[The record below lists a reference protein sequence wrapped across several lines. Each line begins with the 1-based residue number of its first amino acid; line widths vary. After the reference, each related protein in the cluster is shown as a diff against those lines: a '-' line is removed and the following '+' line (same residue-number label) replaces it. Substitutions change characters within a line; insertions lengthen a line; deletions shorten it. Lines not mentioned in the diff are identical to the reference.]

1 MMNVQV
7 LIGSWLLHQTTSFVL
22 PPPPAAA
29 VRRALL
35 GEDVV
40 GEGVVDAAAAP
51 QRIIGEGVIGEG
63 VVDAAAAPQRLI
75 GEGVVDAAPIV
86 EAPRLIGE
94 GVVFDAVP
102 DASPINGGS
111 LLLLA
116 AVAVAGFAAFVS
128 QNFEPNP
135 DVQRV
140 EPRPSAPAYGLDAQ
154 PETIFADRTAPPPEA
169 LFADRTY
176 YVVRWRSRRDTVY
189 EGLDSVAETAKA
201 GTDVSVRCISLME
214 ANALTRRLVKA
225 DPGVDVKTLK
235 ITGSTVTEL
244 APGGGS
250 STRDAED
257 EWVGDFTDIVSGASV
272 PVGGTVP
279 VPGSAPL
286 STDDDRQA
294 IWDDMLQDEAEAE
307 AAAARSEVDEEWSKY
322 LDSLKVTKGEIEGV
336 VIGGVD
342 GPSPCRLC
350 NGKGY
355 RVLFGG
361 KGAKEAPC
369 EWCGG
374 KGYEGDS

>member
-1 MMNVQV
+1 MMNIQV
-7 LIGSWLLHQTTSFVL
+7 LIGSWLLVEQATSFVL
-22 PPPPAAA
+22 PPPPSAA

-35 GEDVV
+35 
-40 GEGVVDAAAAP
+40 
-51 QRIIGEGVIGEG
+51 GEGVIGEG

-75 GEGVVDAAPIV
+75 GEGIIDAAPSV

-94 GVVFDAVP
+94 GVVLDAVP
-102 DASPINGGS
+102 DASPINAGS
-111 LLLLA
+111 LFVLA
-116 AVAVAGFAAFVS
+116 AIAVAGLAAFVS

-135 DVQRV
+135 NARV
-140 EPRPSAPAYGLDAQ
+140 SLGLEAASPAV
-154 PETIFADRTAPPPEA
+154 
-169 LFADRTY
+169 FADRTY

-189 EGLDSVAETAKA
+189 EGLNSVAETAKA

-225 DPGVDVKTLK
+225 DPGVAAQTFKV
-235 ITGSTVTEL
+235 TGSTVTAL

-250 STRDAED
+250 STGSAED

-279 VPGSAPL
+279 VPGSVPL

-294 IWDDMLQDEAEAE
+294 IWDDMLQDEAEREAAE
-307 AAAARSEVDEEWSKY
+307 ARSDVDEQWSKY
-322 LDSLKVTKGEIEGV
+322 LESLRVTKEVDAVI
-336 VIGGVD
+336 IGGVD
-342 GPSPCRLC
+342 GPAPCRLC

-361 KGAKEAPC
+361 RGAKEAPC

-374 KGYEGDS
+374 RGYEEEDS

>member
-1 MMNVQV
+1 MMKFQA
-7 LIGSWLLHQTTSFVL
+7 LLASWLLQKTTSFVRPPL
-22 PPPPAAA
+22 PTATA
-29 VRRALL
+29 RCRAL
-35 GEDVV
+35 
-40 GEGVVDAAAAP
+40 
-51 QRIIGEGVIGEG
+51 GEGVIGEG
-63 VVDAAAAPQRLI
+63 VVEAAPQHII
-75 GEGVVDAAPIV
+75 GEGVIDAAPIV
-86 EAPRLIGE
+86 ETQRLIGE

-102 DASPINGGS
+102 DASPINAGS
-111 LLLLA
+111 LFVLA
-116 AVAVAGFAAFVS
+116 AVAVAGLAAVVS

-135 DVQRV
+135 NVQRV
-140 EPRPSAPAYGLDAQ
+140 EPSPRAYGAPQPETIFADRTAPP

-169 LFADRTY
+169 LFADRAY

-189 EGLDSVAETAKA
+189 EGLNSVAETAKA
-201 GTDVSVRCISLME
+201 GTDVSVRCVSLME

-225 DPGVDVKTLK
+225 DPGVAVSTFK
-235 ITGSTVTEL
+235 ITGSTVTAL

-250 STRDAED
+250 STGDAED

-307 AAAARSEVDEEWSKY
+307 AEAARTEVDEEWSKY
-322 LDSLKVTKGEIEGV
+322 LESLKVTKGEIDGV

-342 GPSPCRLC
+342 GPAPCRLC

-355 RVLFGG
+355 RVMFGG
-361 KGAKEAPC
+361 KGAKETPC

-374 KGYEGDS
+374 KGYEEEDS

>member
-1 MMNVQV
+1 MNIRV
-7 LIGSWLLHQTTSFVL
+7 IISWLLIEQATSFVL
-22 PPPPAAA
+22 PPPPSAA
-29 VRRALL
+29 VRCRALL
-35 GEDVV
+35 
-40 GEGVVDAAAAP
+40 
-51 QRIIGEGVIGEG
+51 GEGVIGEG
-63 VVDAAAAPQRLI
+63 VVDAVAAPQRLI
-75 GEGVVDAAPIV
+75 GEGVVEAAPQRIIGAGVVDAAPIV

-111 LLLLA
+111 LFVLA

-135 DVQRV
+135 NVQRA
-140 EPRPSAPAYGLDAQ
+140 EPRPSTPAYGAPQ

-176 YVVRWRSRRDTVY
+176 YMVRWRSRRDTVY

-225 DPGVDVKTLK
+225 DPGVAVSTFKV
-235 ITGSTVTEL
+235 TGSTVTAL

-250 STRDAED
+250 SVSDAED
-257 EWVGDFTDIVSGASV
+257 EWVGDFTDVVSGASV

-322 LDSLKVTKGEIEGV
+322 LESLKVTKGEIEGV

-342 GPSPCRLC
+342 GPAPCRLC

-361 KGAKEAPC
+361 KGAKETPC

-374 KGYEGDS
+374 KGYEEDS

>member
-1 MMNVQV
+1 MNIRVI
-7 LIGSWLLHQTTSFVL
+7 IGSWLLHQTTAFLRPPL
-22 PPPPAAA
+22 PSAA
-29 VRRALL
+29 VRCRAL
-35 GEDVV
+35 
-40 GEGVVDAAAAP
+40 
-51 QRIIGEGVIGEG
+51 GEGVIGEG
-63 VVDAAAAPQRLI
+63 VI
-75 GEGVVDAAPIV
+75 DAAPIV

-94 GVVFDAVP
+94 GVVLDAVP

-111 LLLLA
+111 ILLLA
-116 AVAVAGFAAFVS
+116 AVAVAGFAAFLA

-135 DVQRV
+135 NPQRV
-140 EPRPSAPAYGLDAQ
+140 EPSPSAYDAPQ
-154 PETIFADRTAPPPEA
+154 PETIFADRTAPQPEA

-189 EGLDSVAETAKA
+189 EGLNSVAETAKA

-225 DPGVDVKTLK
+225 DPGVAAQTFK
-235 ITGSTVTEL
+235 ITGSTVTAL
-244 APGGGS
+244 APSGGAT
-250 STRDAED
+250 TRDAED
-257 EWVGDFTDIVSGASV
+257 EWVGDFTDVVSGASV

-307 AAAARSEVDEEWSKY
+307 AAAARSVVDEEWSKY
-322 LDSLKVTKGEIEGV
+322 LESLKVTKGEIEGV

-342 GPSPCRLC
+342 GPAPCRLC
-350 NGKGY
+350 NGKGS
-355 RVLFGG
+355 RVMFGG
-361 KGAKEAPC
+361 KGAKETPC

-374 KGYEGDS
+374 KGYEEDS

>member
-1 MMNVQV
+1 MMNIQA
-7 LIGSWLLHQTTSFVL
+7 LIASWLLHQTTAFLRPPL
-22 PPPPAAA
+22 PSAA

-35 GEDVV
+35 GEGVI
-40 GEGVVDAAAAP
+40 GEGVLDAAAAP
-51 QRIIGEGVIGEG
+51 QRIGEGI
-63 VVDAAAAPQRLI
+63 I
-75 GEGVVDAAPIV
+75 DAAPIV

-94 GVVFDAVP
+94 GVVLDAVP
-102 DASPINGGS
+102 DASPINAGS

-116 AVAVAGFAAFVS
+116 AVAVAGVAAFVS

-135 DVQRV
+135 DMQRV
-140 EPRPSAPAYGLDAQ
+140 EPSPSAYDAPQ
-154 PETIFADRTAPPPEA
+154 PEIIFADRTAPQPEA

-189 EGLDSVAETAKA
+189 EGLNSVAESAKA

-225 DPGVDVKTLK
+225 DPGVAAQTFK
-235 ITGSTVTEL
+235 ITGSTVTAL

-250 STRDAED
+250 STGSAED
-257 EWVGDFTDIVSGASV
+257 EAWVGDFTDIVTGATPA

-279 VPGSAPL
+279 VPGSAPV

-294 IWDDMLQDEAEAE
+294 IWDDLAQDEAEREAAE
-307 AAAARSEVDEEWSKY
+307 ARTDVDEQWSKY
-322 LDSLKVTKGEIEGV
+322 LESLRVTKGEIDSV

-342 GPSPCRLC
+342 GPAPCRLC

-361 KGAKEAPC
+361 RGAKEAPC

-374 KGYEGDS
+374 RGYEEEDS

>member
-1 MMNVQV
+1 MNIQI
-7 LIGSWLLHQTTSFVL
+7 LITSWLLVEQATSFVL
-22 PPPPAAA
+22 PPPPSAA
-29 VRRALL
+29 VRCRALL
-35 GEDVV
+35 GEGVI

-51 QRIIGEGVIGEG
+51 QRIIGEGVI
-63 VVDAAAAPQRLI
+63 
-75 GEGVVDAAPIV
+75 DAAPSV

-102 DASPINGGS
+102 DASPLNAGS
-111 LLLLA
+111 LFVLA
-116 AVAVAGFAAFVS
+116 AIAVAGFAAFVS

-140 EPRPSAPAYGLDAQ
+140 EPRPSTYGAPQ

-189 EGLDSVAETAKA
+189 EGLNSVAETAKA

-225 DPGVDVKTLK
+225 DPGVAVSTLK

-250 STRDAED
+250 STGSAED
-257 EWVGDFTDIVSGASV
+257 EWVGDFTDIVSGAAT

-294 IWDDMLQDEAEAE
+294 IWDDMLQDEA
-307 AAAARSEVDEEWSKY
+307 AAARSEVDEEWSKY
-322 LDSLKVTKGEIEGV
+322 LESLKVTKGEIEGV

-342 GPSPCRLC
+342 GPAPCRLC

-355 RVLFGG
+355 RVMFGG
-361 KGAKEAPC
+361 KGAKETPC

-374 KGYEGDS
+374 KGYEEES

>member
-1 MMNVQV
+1 MMNIQV
-7 LIGSWLLHQTTSFVL
+7 LIGSWLLQQTTSFVRPPL
-22 PPPPAAA
+22 PSAA
-29 VRRALL
+29 VRCSLL
-35 GEDVV
+35 
-40 GEGVVDAAAAP
+40 
-51 QRIIGEGVIGEG
+51 GEGVIGEG
-63 VVDAAAAPQRLI
+63 VVDAAAAPQRII

-94 GVVFDAVP
+94 GVVAPIVETQRLIGEGVVLDAVP
-102 DASPINGGS
+102 DASPINAGS

-135 DVQRV
+135 NVQRA
-140 EPRPSAPAYGLDAQ
+140 EPSPSYDAPQ

-169 LFADRTY
+169 LFADRAY

-189 EGLDSVAETAKA
+189 EGLNSVAETAKA
-201 GTDVSVRCISLME
+201 GTDVSVRCVSLME

-225 DPGVDVKTLK
+225 DPGVAVSTLK
-235 ITGSTVTEL
+235 VTGSTVTEL

-250 STRDAED
+250 SAGSAED
-257 EWVGDFTDIVSGASV
+257 EWVGDFTDIVRGASV

-322 LDSLKVTKGEIEGV
+322 LESLKVTKGEIEGV

-342 GPSPCRLC
+342 GPAPCRLC

-355 RVLFGG
+355 RVMFGG
-361 KGAKEAPC
+361 KGAKETPC

-374 KGYEGDS
+374 RGYEEEDS

>member
-1 MMNVQV
+1 MMNIQV
-7 LIGSWLLHQTTSFVL
+7 LIASWLLIEQAASFVL
-22 PPPPAAA
+22 PPPPSAA

-35 GEDVV
+35 
-40 GEGVVDAAAAP
+40 
-51 QRIIGEGVIGEG
+51 GEGVIGEG
-63 VVDAAAAPQRLI
+63 VVDAVAAPQRLIGEGVVEAAPQRII

-102 DASPINGGS
+102 DASPINAGS

-116 AVAVAGFAAFVS
+116 AVAVAGLAAFVS

-135 DVQRV
+135 NPQRV
-140 EPRPSAPAYGLDAQ
+140 EPNPRAYGAPQ

-189 EGLDSVAETAKA
+189 EGLNSVAETAKA
-201 GTDVSVRCISLME
+201 GTDFSVRCISLME

-225 DPGVDVKTLK
+225 DPGVAVSTFKV
-235 ITGSTVTEL
+235 TGSTVTAL

-250 STRDAED
+250 STGSAED

-307 AAAARSEVDEEWSKY
+307 AAAARSSVDEEWSKY
-322 LDSLKVTKGEIEGV
+322 LESLKVTKGEIEGV

-342 GPSPCRLC
+342 GPAPCRLC

-355 RVLFGG
+355 RVMFGG
-361 KGAKEAPC
+361 KGAKETPC

-374 KGYEGDS
+374 KGYEEDS

>member
-1 MMNVQV
+1 MNIRV
-7 LIGSWLLHQTTSFVL
+7 IISWLLIEQATSFVRPPL
-22 PPPPAAA
+22 PTATA
-29 VRRALL
+29 RCRAL
-35 GEDVV
+35 
-40 GEGVVDAAAAP
+40 GEGVIGEGVIDAAAAP
-51 QRIIGEGVIGEG
+51 QRIIGEGVI
-63 VVDAAAAPQRLI
+63 
-75 GEGVVDAAPIV
+75 DAAPIV

-94 GVVFDAVP
+94 GVVSAPIVETQRLIGEGVVLDAVP

-128 QNFEPNP
+128 QNFEPSP

-140 EPRPSAPAYGLDAQ
+140 EPSPSPSRQ

-189 EGLDSVAETAKA
+189 EGLNSVAETAKA

-225 DPGVDVKTLK
+225 DPGVTVSTLK

-250 STRDAED
+250 STGSAED
-257 EWVGDFTDIVSGASV
+257 EWVGDFTDIVSGAAAS
-272 PVGGTVP
+272 VGGTVP

-294 IWDDMLQDEAEAE
+294 IWDDLLQDEAEAE
-307 AAAARSEVDEEWSKY
+307 AAAARSSVDEEWSRY

-342 GPSPCRLC
+342 GPAPCRLC

-355 RVLFGG
+355 RVMFGG
-361 KGAKEAPC
+361 KGAKETPC

-374 KGYEGDS
+374 KGYEEES

>member
-1 MMNVQV
+1 MMKFQA
-7 LIGSWLLHQTTSFVL
+7 LLASWLLQKTTSFVRPPL
-22 PPPPAAA
+22 PTATA
-29 VRRALL
+29 RCRAL
-35 GEDVV
+35 
-40 GEGVVDAAAAP
+40 
-51 QRIIGEGVIGEG
+51 GEGVIGEG
-63 VVDAAAAPQRLI
+63 VVEAAPQHII
-75 GEGVVDAAPIV
+75 GEGVIDAAPIV
-86 EAPRLIGE
+86 ETQRLIGE

-102 DASPINGGS
+102 DASPINAGS

-140 EPRPSAPAYGLDAQ
+140 EPSPSYDAPQ

-189 EGLDSVAETAKA
+189 EGLNSVAETAKA
-201 GTDVSVRCISLME
+201 GTDVSVRCVSLME

-225 DPGVDVKTLK
+225 DPGVAAQTFK

-250 STRDAED
+250 STGDAED

-307 AAAARSEVDEEWSKY
+307 AEAARTEVDEEWSKY
-322 LDSLKVTKGEIEGV
+322 LESLKVTKGEIEGV

-342 GPSPCRLC
+342 GPAPCRLC

-355 RVLFGG
+355 RVMFGG

-374 KGYEGDS
+374 KGYEEDS

>member
-1 MMNVQV
+1 MMNIQV
-7 LIGSWLLHQTTSFVL
+7 LIGFWLLVEQATSFVL
-22 PPPPAAA
+22 PPPPSAA

-35 GEDVV
+35 GEGVV
-40 GEGVVDAAAAP
+40 GEGVVDAAAAAP
-51 QRIIGEGVIGEG
+51 PRIIGEG
-63 VVDAAAAPQRLI
+63 VVDAAAAPPRII

-86 EAPRLIGE
+86 ETQRLIGE

-135 DVQRV
+135 NVQRV
-140 EPRPSAPAYGLDAQ
+140 EPRPSAPQ
-154 PETIFADRTAPPPEA
+154 PRTETIFADRTAPPPEA
-169 LFADRTY
+169 LFADRAY

-189 EGLDSVAETAKA
+189 EGLNSVAETAKA
-201 GTDVSVRCISLME
+201 GTEVSVRCISLVE

-225 DPGVDVKTLK
+225 DPGVAARTFKV
-235 ITGSTVTEL
+235 TGSTVTEL

-250 STRDAED
+250 ATGDAED
-257 EWVGDFTDIVSGASV
+257 EWVGDFTDIVRGASV

-294 IWDDMLQDEAEAE
+294 IWDDMLQDEA
-307 AAAARSEVDEEWSKY
+307 AAARSEVDEEWSQY
-322 LDSLKVTKGEIEGV
+322 LESLKVTKGEIEGV

-342 GPSPCRLC
+342 GPAPCRLC

-355 RVLFGG
+355 RVMFGG
-361 KGAKEAPC
+361 KGAKETPC

-374 KGYEGDS
+374 KGYEEDS

>member
-1 MMNVQV
+1 MIIRV
-7 LIGSWLLHQTTSFVL
+7 IISWLLIEQATSFVRPPL
-22 PPPPAAA
+22 PSATA
-29 VRRALL
+29 RCRAL
-35 GEDVV
+35 
-40 GEGVVDAAAAP
+40 
-51 QRIIGEGVIGEG
+51 GEGVIGEG

-94 GVVFDAVP
+94 AVVAAPQRLIGEGVVLDAVP

-116 AVAVAGFAAFVS
+116 AVAVAGLAAFVS

-135 DVQRV
+135 NVQRV
-140 EPRPSAPAYGLDAQ
+140 EPSPSAYDAPQ
-154 PETIFADRTAPPPEA
+154 PETIFADRTQPRPEA

-189 EGLDSVAETAKA
+189 EGLNSVAETAKA

-214 ANALTRRLVKA
+214 ANALTRRLIKA
-225 DPGVDVKTLK
+225 DPGVAAQTFK
-235 ITGSTVTEL
+235 ITGSTVTAL

-250 STRDAED
+250 STGSAED
-257 EWVGDFTDIVSGASV
+257 EWVGDFTDIVTNAAPA

-294 IWDDMLQDEAEAE
+294 IWDDLAQDEAEREAAE
-307 AAAARSEVDEEWSKY
+307 ARTDVDEQWSKY
-322 LDSLKVTKGEIEGV
+322 LESLRVTKGEIDSV

-342 GPSPCRLC
+342 GPAPCRLC

-374 KGYEGDS
+374 RGYEEEDS

>member
-1 MMNVQV
+1 MLGSYSASPV
-7 LIGSWLLHQTTSFVL
+7 L
-22 PPPPAAA
+22 
-29 VRRALL
+29 
-35 GEDVV
+35 
-40 GEGVVDAAAAP
+40 GVV
-51 QRIIGEGVIGEG
+51 
-63 VVDAAAAPQRLI
+63 L
-75 GEGVVDAAPIV
+75 
-86 EAPRLIGE
+86 
-94 GVVFDAVP
+94 DAVP
-102 DASPINGGS
+102 DASPINAGS

-116 AVAVAGFAAFVS
+116 AVAVAGLAAFVS

-135 DVQRV
+135 NVQRV
-140 EPRPSAPAYGLDAQ
+140 EPSPSAYNAPQ

-169 LFADRTY
+169 LFADRAY

-225 DPGVDVKTLK
+225 DPGVAAQTFK
-235 ITGSTVTEL
+235 ITGSTVTAL

-250 STRDAED
+250 ATGDAED
-257 EWVGDFTDIVSGASV
+257 AWVGDFTDIVTGATPA

-279 VPGSAPL
+279 VPGSAPV

-294 IWDDMLQDEAEAE
+294 IWDDLLQDDAERE
-307 AAAARSEVDEEWSKY
+307 AAEARSEVDVEWSKY
-322 LDSLKVTKGEIEGV
+322 LESLRVTKGEIDSV

-342 GPSPCRLC
+342 GPAPCRLC

-355 RVLFGG
+355 RVMFGG

-374 KGYEGDS
+374 RGYEEDDS

>member
-1 MMNVQV
+1 MMNLQAV
-7 LIGSWLLHQTTSFVL
+7 IASWLLQQATSFVRPPL
-22 PPPPAAA
+22 PTATA
-29 VRRALL
+29 RCRAL
-35 GEDVV
+35 
-40 GEGVVDAAAAP
+40 
-51 QRIIGEGVIGEG
+51 GEGVIGEG

-75 GEGVVDAAPIV
+75 GEGVVEAAPQRLIGEGVIDAAPIV
-86 EAPRLIGE
+86 EAQRLIGE
-94 GVVFDAVP
+94 GVVFDAVA
-102 DASPINGGS
+102 DASPLNGGS
-111 LLLLA
+111 LFVLA
-116 AVAVAGFAAFVS
+116 AVAVAGLAAVVS

-135 DVQRV
+135 NPQRA
-140 EPRPSAPAYGLDAQ
+140 EPRPSAPGQ

-169 LFADRTY
+169 LFADRAY

-189 EGLDSVAETAKA
+189 EGLNSVAETAKA

-225 DPGVDVKTLK
+225 DPGVAAQTFKV
-235 ITGSTVTEL
+235 TGSTVTAL

-250 STRDAED
+250 AAGDAED
-257 EWVGDFTDIVSGASV
+257 EWVGDFTDVVSGASV

-294 IWDDMLQDEAEAE
+294 IWDDLLQDEAEAE
-307 AAAARSEVDEEWSKY
+307 AAAARSEVDEEWSKF
-322 LDSLKVTKGEIEGV
+322 LESLKVTKGEIEGV

-342 GPSPCRLC
+342 GPAPCRLC

-355 RVLFGG
+355 RVMFGG
-361 KGAKEAPC
+361 KGAKETPC

-374 KGYEGDS
+374 KGYEEDS

>member
-1 MMNVQV
+1 MIIRV
-7 LIGSWLLHQTTSFVL
+7 IISWLLIEQATSFVRPPL
-22 PPPPAAA
+22 PSATA
-29 VRRALL
+29 RCRAL
-35 GEDVV
+35 
-40 GEGVVDAAAAP
+40 
-51 QRIIGEGVIGEG
+51 GEGVIGEG

-94 GVVFDAVP
+94 AVVAAPQRLIGEGVVLDAVP

-111 LLLLA
+111 ILLLA
-116 AVAVAGFAAFVS
+116 AVAVAGFAAFLA

-135 DVQRV
+135 NPQRV
-140 EPRPSAPAYGLDAQ
+140 EPSPSAYDAPQ

-189 EGLDSVAETAKA
+189 EGLNSVAETAKA

-225 DPGVDVKTLK
+225 DPGITAQTYKV
-235 ITGSTVTEL
+235 TGSTVTAL

-250 STRDAED
+250 SVSDAED

-279 VPGSAPL
+279 VPGSAPV
-286 STDDDRQA
+286 SSDDDRQA
-294 IWDDMLQDEAEAE
+294 IWDDILQDEAEAE

-322 LDSLKVTKGEIEGV
+322 LDSLKVTKGEIDAV

-342 GPSPCRLC
+342 GPAPCRLC

-361 KGAKEAPC
+361 RGAKEAPC

-374 KGYEGDS
+374 RGYEEEDS

>member
-1 MMNVQV
+1 MNIHVV
-7 LIGSWLLHQTTSFVL
+7 IASWLLHQTTAFLRPL
-22 PPPPAAA
+22 PS
-29 VRRALL
+29 
-35 GEDVV
+35 
-40 GEGVVDAAAAP
+40 AAAA
-51 QRIIGEGVIGEG
+51 RS
-63 VVDAAAAPQRLI
+63 AL
-75 GEGVVDAAPIV
+75 GEGVVDAAPSV

-94 GVVFDAVP
+94 GVVLDAVP
-102 DASPINGGS
+102 DASPINAGS
-111 LLLLA
+111 LFVLAAIAVAGLA
-116 AVAVAGFAAFVS
+116 AVVS

-135 DVQRV
+135 NPQRV
-140 EPRPSAPAYGLDAQ
+140 EPSAPAYGLDAPQ
-154 PETIFADRTAPPPEA
+154 PHTEA

-225 DPGVDVKTLK
+225 DPGVAAQTFK
-235 ITGSTVTEL
+235 ITGSTVTAL

-250 STRDAED
+250 STGDAED
-257 EWVGDFTDIVSGASV
+257 EWVGDFTDIVTNAAPA

-294 IWDDMLQDEAEAE
+294 IWDDLAQDEAEREAAE
-307 AAAARSEVDEEWSKY
+307 ARTDVDEQWSKY
-322 LDSLKVTKGEIEGV
+322 LESLRVTKGEIDAV

-342 GPSPCRLC
+342 GPAPCRLC
-350 NGKGY
+350 NGKGF
-355 RVLFGG
+355 RVMFGG
-361 KGAKEAPC
+361 KGAKEVPC

-374 KGYEGDS
+374 RGYEEEDS

>member
-1 MMNVQV
+1 MMNIQV
-7 LIGSWLLHQTTSFVL
+7 LIGSWLLVEQATSFVRPPL
-22 PPPPAAA
+22 PTATA
-29 VRRALL
+29 RCRAL
-35 GEDVV
+35 
-40 GEGVVDAAAAP
+40 
-51 QRIIGEGVIGEG
+51 GEGVIGEG

-75 GEGVVDAAPIV
+75 GEGVVEAAPQRIIGEGVIDAAPSV

-116 AVAVAGFAAFVS
+116 AVAVAGFAAVVS

-135 DVQRV
+135 NVQRV
-140 EPRPSAPAYGLDAQ
+140 EPSPRAYGAPQ
-154 PETIFADRTAPPPEA
+154 PETIFADRTTPPPEA

-189 EGLDSVAETAKA
+189 EGLNSVAETAKA

-225 DPGVDVKTLK
+225 DPGITAQTFK
-235 ITGSTVTEL
+235 ITGSTVTAL

-250 STRDAED
+250 STGSAED
-257 EWVGDFTDIVSGASV
+257 EWVGDFTDIVKGAAA

-294 IWDDMLQDEAEAE
+294 IWDDLLQDEAEAE
-307 AAAARSEVDEEWSKY
+307 AAAARSEVDVEWSKY
-322 LDSLKVTKGEIEGV
+322 LESLKVTKGEIEGV

-342 GPSPCRLC
+342 GPAPCRLC

-361 KGAKEAPC
+361 KGAKETPC

-374 KGYEGDS
+374 KGYEEES

>member
-1 MMNVQV
+1 MMNIQA
-7 LIGSWLLHQTTSFVL
+7 LIASWLLHQTTAFLRAPL
-22 PPPPAAA
+22 PSAA

-35 GEDVV
+35 
-40 GEGVVDAAAAP
+40 
-51 QRIIGEGVIGEG
+51 GEGVIGEG
-63 VVDAAAAPQRLI
+63 VVDAAAPQRLI
-75 GEGVVDAAPIV
+75 GEGVIDAAPSV

-94 GVVFDAVP
+94 GVVLDAVP
-102 DASPINGGS
+102 DASPINAGS
-111 LLLLA
+111 LFVLA
-116 AVAVAGFAAFVS
+116 AIAVAGLAAFVS

-135 DVQRV
+135 NARV
-140 EPRPSAPAYGLDAQ
+140 SLGLEAASPAV
-154 PETIFADRTAPPPEA
+154 FADQ
-169 LFADRTY
+169 TY

-189 EGLDSVAETAKA
+189 EGLNSVAETAKA

-225 DPGVDVKTLK
+225 DPGVAAQTFK
-235 ITGSTVTEL
+235 ITGSTVTAL

-250 STRDAED
+250 STGDAED

-307 AAAARSEVDEEWSKY
+307 AAASRTEVDEQWSKY
-322 LDSLKVTKGEIEGV
+322 LESLKVTKGEIEGV

-342 GPSPCRLC
+342 GPPPCRLC

-355 RVLFGG
+355 RVMFGG

-374 KGYEGDS
+374 KGYEEDS

>member
-1 MMNVQV
+1 MMNLQA
-7 LIGSWLLHQTTSFVL
+7 LIGCWLLIEQATSFVL
-22 PPPPAAA
+22 PPPPSAA

-35 GEDVV
+35 
-40 GEGVVDAAAAP
+40 
-51 QRIIGEGVIGEG
+51 GEGVIGEG

-75 GEGVVDAAPIV
+75 GEGVVEAAPQRIIGEGVVDAAPSV

-102 DASPINGGS
+102 DASPLNGGS
-111 LLLLA
+111 LFVLA
-116 AVAVAGFAAFVS
+116 AVAVAGVAAFVS

-135 DVQRV
+135 NPQRV
-140 EPRPSAPAYGLDAQ
+140 EPRPSTPAYGAPQ

-189 EGLDSVAETAKA
+189 EGLNSVAETAKA
-201 GTDVSVRCISLME
+201 GTDVSVRCISLVE

-225 DPGVDVKTLK
+225 DPGVAAQILK

-250 STRDAED
+250 STGDAED

-322 LDSLKVTKGEIEGV
+322 LESLKVTKGEIDGV

-342 GPSPCRLC
+342 GPAPCRLC

-355 RVLFGG
+355 RVMFGG
-361 KGAKEAPC
+361 KGAKETPC

-374 KGYEGDS
+374 KGYEEEDS

>member
-1 MMNVQV
+1 MLNIQV
-7 LIGSWLLHQTTSFVL
+7 LIGSWLLIEQATSFVRPPL
-22 PPPPAAA
+22 PSAA

-35 GEDVV
+35 
-40 GEGVVDAAAAP
+40 
-51 QRIIGEGVIGEG
+51 GEGVIGEG

-75 GEGVVDAAPIV
+75 GEGIVDAAPIV

-94 GVVFDAVP
+94 GVVLDAVP
-102 DASPINGGS
+102 DASPINAGS
-111 LLLLA
+111 LFVLA
-116 AVAVAGFAAFVS
+116 AIAVAGIAAFVS

-135 DVQRV
+135 NARV
-140 EPRPSAPAYGLDAQ
+140 SLGLEAASPAV
-154 PETIFADRTAPPPEA
+154 
-169 LFADRTY
+169 FADRTY

-225 DPGVDVKTLK
+225 DPGVAAQTFK
-235 ITGSTVTEL
+235 ITGSTVTAL

-250 STRDAED
+250 STGAAED
-257 EWVGDFTDIVSGASV
+257 EWVGDFTDVVTSATPA

-294 IWDDMLQDEAEAE
+294 IWDDLLQDEAERE
-307 AAAARSEVDEEWSKY
+307 AADARSEVDVEWSKY
-322 LDSLKVTKGEIEGV
+322 LESLRVTKGEIDAV
-336 VIGGVD
+336 LIGGVD
-342 GPSPCRLC
+342 GPAPCRLC
-350 NGKGY
+350 NGKGF
-355 RVLFGG
+355 RVMFGG
-361 KGAKEAPC
+361 RGAKEAPC

-374 KGYEGDS
+374 RGYEEDS